1 MGVLLQPAGQDLY
14 FLRLSHRQQD
24 ALVRVLVGLG
34 LQLPADQTAAV
45 IIAAAVVGVEHDLLP
60 AAGQHLLDQIAVVIV
75 DMTRLPLLFGADQL
89 RCPVIALVCVL
100 VALILLLAADQLPVL
115 RVAGIIVL
123 VALFLLGASQL
134 PGDLIA
140 GLRVGMALRLLLR
153 ADQVPAEALVA
164 NLRVS
169 VAQLLFLLAEQRPL
183 FRIASGG
190 VGVDFDLR
198 QRADQTA
205 VLAVTIRVMR
215 M

>member
-24 ALVRVLVGLG
+24 ALVHVLVGLG

-60 AAGQHLLDQIAVVIV
+60 AAGQHLLDQIAAVIV

-123 VALFLLGASQL
+123 VALFLIGASQL

-140 GLRVGMALRLLLR
+140 GLRVGMALRLLL